1 MSPKTTSAKRDR
13 SMPTDVPHAIATN
26 STGARSS
33 RNREP
38 NTRPPHHSEY
48 VAYSASVAI
57 QTSDSP
63 RRRPA
68 TSPGHRQ
75 ARKSAKK
82 AKTRY
87 GVYTKNPLEGE
98 NRSPYRPRWSGG
110 AEDLVPQARPGGE
123 PQAQAVY
130 PSSGAA

>member
-63 RRRPA
+63 RRRPG

-87 GVYTKNPLEGE
+87 GVETKSPPEGE
-98 NRSPYRPRWSGG
+98 NKSPDKPASSRVAKDFAPPPRST
-110 AEDLVPQARPGGE
+110 GE
-123 PQAQAVY
+123 AQ
-130 PSSGAA
+130 S